1 MVKFILPKWP
11 RGSAGH
17 GRAAIRHA
25 GIVLLTVI
33 ALATSGCE
41 SLLGGA
47 VDPTAST
54 EPATREEIVEVQA
67 ILTEKGYAPG
77 PADGMMGPRTTA
89 AIKQYQTDSGIFV
102 NGMATQGLLA
112 HLKQSDMTR
121 AAAAL
126 AGSEPDTARIETNR
140 LDSIS
145 VPPDY
150 EPGDTYVYSDGVAR
164 TVVRVGAER
173 VSWRESTGDT
183 YVTMRAVGLPL
194 LDWESGAW
202 RGRADIERGAIADWP
217 PAEGREIAFD
227 VRSEEWNSADG
238 DTASRLTIDE
248 RWACRNDGRRKVL
261 VPAGRFDTVV
271 IACERSPSPAGAWQK
286 RIWYYAPGVR
296 HPLRRDDLDGAGA
309 KLESISLVAAIPG
322 GRDWPPVAR
331 AGLQW
336 ATQDALSNKAVG
348 EAAEWRSTA
357 VSESFDIRITGES
370 PDAEGKLCRNYI
382 LVRKGGGPRRIY
394 PALACRASD
403 GGEWRAPGVSSDFMK
418 FSASLRDS
426 G

>member
-1 MVKFILPKWP
+1 MISL
-11 RGSAGH
+11 
-17 GRAAIRHA
+17 
-25 GIVLLTVI
+25 
-33 ALATSGCE
+33 ALSGCE
-41 SLLGGA
+41 LLPFGG
-47 VDPTAST
+47 VDPTTST
-54 EPATREEIVEVQA
+54 VPATKAETVEVQT

-77 PADGMMGPRTTA
+77 PADGMTGPRTTA
-89 AIKQYQTDSGIFV
+89 AIRQYQADVKLPTTGV
-102 NGMATQGLLA
+102 ATQGLLA
-112 HLKQSDMTR
+112 HLKRSDMTR
-121 AAAAL
+121 AIAAL
-126 AGSEPDTARIETNR
+126 ARSNANSNAIETNR
-140 LDSIS
+140 LDSIA
-145 VPPDY
+145 VPPEY
-150 EPGDTYVYSDGVAR
+150 EPGDTYVYSDGIAR

-202 RGRADIERGAIADWP
+202 RGRADIERSEIADWP
-217 PAEGREIAFD
+217 PAEGREIGFD

-238 DTASRLTIDE
+238 DTASRLSIDE
-248 RWACRNDGRRKVL
+248 RWACRNDGHRKIR
-261 VPAGRFDTVV
+261 VPAGRFDTIV

-382 LVRKGGGPRRIY
+382 LIRKGGGPRRIY
-394 PALACRASD
+394 PALACRTPD
-403 GGEWRAPGVSSDFMK
+403 GAGWQAPGVSGDFMK
-418 FSASLRDS
+418 FSAALRDS